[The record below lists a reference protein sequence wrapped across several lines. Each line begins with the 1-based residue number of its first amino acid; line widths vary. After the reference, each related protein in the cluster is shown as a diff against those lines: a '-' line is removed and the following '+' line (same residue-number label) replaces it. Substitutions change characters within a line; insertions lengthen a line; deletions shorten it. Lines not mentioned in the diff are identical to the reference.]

1 MNFLSQQL
9 LLSSGLLASKP
20 SDSEQVYTTP
30 GIYTWIAP
38 PKVRR
43 VSVVAIGGGASPRV
57 QAGSIVGG
65 GGGGLAWRN
74 DIEVTPGQS
83 YTVIVGSGGK
93 SSGTS
98 TLLIPGENGT
108 NSSFNSNLTLTE
120 AYGGSLGGIGGTYF
134 GDGGG
139 NGGSGGTG
147 GGGAGG
153 YSGNGG
159 NGGLLQSN
167 GSDGVG
173 GAGGGGGGAWASVYL
188 STQQQPGA
196 SSSGGGVGLLGQ
208 SNNGVGGI
216 SATGPTSLESA
227 TPGGGG
233 SGGNDGDSNGGLYGG
248 GGRSGFIRSGSP
260 TIFISGGAGS
270 NGAVRIIWP
279 GNTRAFPSINTGN
292 T

>member
-20 SDSEQVYTTP
+20 NDSEQVYTVP
-30 GIYTWIAP
+30 GVYTWIAP

-43 VSVVAIGGGASPRV
+43 VSVVVVGGGASPRV
-57 QAGSIVGG
+57 QPGSIVGG
-65 GGGGLAWRN
+65 GGGGLAWGN
-74 DIEVTPGQS
+74 DIEVTPGES
-83 YTVIVGSGGK
+83 YTVVVGSGGK

-98 TLLIPGENGT
+98 SLLIPGENGT
-108 NSSFNSNLTLTE
+108 NSSFSTGTVLIE
-120 AYGGSLGGIGGTYF
+120 AYGGTLGGVGGTYF

-139 NGGSGGTG
+139 NGGSGISG

-159 NGGLLQSN
+159 DGGALQSN
-167 GSDGVG
+167 GSNGTG
-173 GAGGGGGGAWASVYL
+173 GSGGGGGGAWATIYL
-188 STQQQPGA
+188 ESQQQPG
-196 SSSGGGVGLLGQ
+196 SSTSGGGVGLLGQ
-208 SNNGVGGI
+208 SNDGIGGLAA
-216 SATGPTSLESA
+216 SGPTSIQSA
-227 TPGGGG
+227 TFGGGG
-233 SGGNDGDSNGGLYGG
+233 SGGTDGDSNGGLYGG
-248 GGRSGFIRSGSP
+248 GGKSGFLRSGSP
-260 TIFISGGAGS
+260 TIYISGGSGS